1 VAKVRIKN
9 IGDYLFVSLDNKS
22 VSKHSKENVSFSVE
36 NHTLKMLDSDTE
48 VFSESTKDI
57 IEPKEVS
64 PLDLMI
70 LLEGYINTPG
80 AMEEK
85 QVSGDY
91 TLTNS
96 DANYLILW
104 DLSGGSATMKLP
116 PDAQAGLTWKVKDI
130 GYASAGSNEGTVSG
144 NGRNIEGVAT
154 APVIDTPYEAR
165 WMYLSET
172 LGEYLFE

>member
-1 VAKVRIKN
+1 MAKVRIKN
-9 IGDYLFVSLDNKS
+9 IGNYLFVSLDNKS
-22 VSKHSKENVSFSVE
+22 VSRHSKDNISFSVE
-36 NHTLKMLDSDTE
+36 NYILKMLDSDTE

-57 IEPKEVS
+57 VEPKEVS

-80 AMEEK
+80 SMEEK
-85 QVSGDY
+85 SVSGDY
-91 TLTNS
+91 TLTND

-116 PDAQAGLTWKVKDI
+116 PDAQAGLTWKIKDI
-130 GYASAGSNEGTVSG
+130 GNAAVGTNEGTVSG
-144 NGRNIEGVAT
+144 NGRNVEGMAN
-154 APVIDTPYEAR
+154 APVIDTAYEAR
-165 WMYLSET
+165 WLYLSES